1 MESKFRRFFFLNQ
14 NTLLPAVAEFIQLRY
29 VYIRSNKIYLEKY
42 HYLIKSDFQT
52 KSGVCLR
59 PMQKNW
65 QNLFKFSASV
75 SFQNMSV
82 AHMKH
87 MKKFTHP
94 LWNRDSPSYT
104 VFSPLRQ
111 ASAEKRLKQHPYCQR
126 QSLQSKKKKK

>member
-1 MESKFRRFFFLNQ
+1 MMLKAGILHWKIPSQDLKRSDVTMDKGSWLRKKGNKINMESKFRRFFFFNQ

-65 QNLFKFSASV
+65 
-75 SFQNMSV
+75 
-82 AHMKH
+82 
-87 MKKFTHP
+87 
-94 LWNRDSPSYT
+94 
-104 VFSPLRQ
+104 
-111 ASAEKRLKQHPYCQR
+111 
-126 QSLQSKKKKK
+126 